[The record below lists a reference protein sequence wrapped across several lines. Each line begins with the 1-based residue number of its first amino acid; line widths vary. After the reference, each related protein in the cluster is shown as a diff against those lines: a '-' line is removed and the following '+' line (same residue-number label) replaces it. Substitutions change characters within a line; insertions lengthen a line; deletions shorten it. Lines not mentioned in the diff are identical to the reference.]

1 MDGDVEIIEAQ
12 EAEEGAREYRR
23 SGYTDT
29 EIAAQ
34 PARGALH
41 RRRLQK
47 KMAKRPAARTMLQMA
62 DKARTDEAR
71 RRNKDNHAR
80 DKRRESRATGQA
92 GNNGVDGGTSKK
104 KLLRLRAQQLRDMCA
119 TQRLAT
125 TGTKAVLVKRLVDA
139 RRADA
144 APAGA
149 AMAVLSKL
157 NRRKKTRI
165 GTSTKYRR
173 CRTDRRGEEP

>member
-1 MDGDVEIIEAQ
+1 MVTELVDENTADGTAYRVTYLDGDVEIIEAQ

-47 KMAKRPAARTMLQMA
+47 KMAKRPAARTMLQM
-62 DKARTDEAR
+62 TDRAEEEEAR

-80 DKRRESRATGQA
+80 DRRRNDRAAVQA
-92 GNNGVDGGTSKK
+92 RDDGGDERMSKK
-104 KLLRLRAQQLRDMCA
+104 KLMRLRSQQLQNMCT
-119 TQRLAT
+119 TQGLET
-125 TGTKAVLVKRLVDA
+125 TGTKAPWFLALV
-139 RRADA
+139 
-144 APAGA
+144 
-149 AMAVLSKL
+149 
-157 NRRKKTRI
+157 
-165 GTSTKYRR
+165 
-173 CRTDRRGEEP
+173 